1 MSKNQG
7 DRSRA
12 YRLKSKETP
21 ANGIRRIAI
30 GRADKA
36 LEGLSRVGDQE
47 RERAVHEVRK
57 NLKKLRSSLR
67 MVKDELGDDQYRKQ
81 NKLFRDAGRELSG
94 SRDAAVKVETLNQ
107 LVKDA
112 RRGLPARPVT
122 QWRSVLATE
131 AEPGSVDGDDHVETA
146 TGMIVEGRKGVEGW
160 SLDVDG
166 SALVEKGLTRSYSRG
181 RKAMKDAK
189 KDPTPANF
197 HEWRKRTKDLWYQ
210 LRIVRKSW
218 PSLLGETADLVHELA
233 DLLGDHHDL
242 AMLAEDLDGRD
253 FQKAERREL
262 EKEIE
267 RQQSGLADGAFSLGE
282 RIYAEKPKHFQRRL
296 AAYWEAWR

>member
-1 MSKNQG
+1 MTKNHD
-7 DRSRA
+7 DRSHA
-12 YRLKSKETP
+12 YKLKSKETS

-36 LEGLSRVGDQE
+36 LEGLTRVGDEE

-67 MVKDELGDDQYRKQ
+67 MVKDELGDDQYRQQ
-81 NKLFRDAGRELSG
+81 NKLFRDAGRELAG

-112 RRGLPARPVT
+112 RGSLPARPVT

-160 SLDVDG
+160 NLDVRG
-166 SALVEKGLTRSYSRG
+166 SALVENGLTRSYSRG

-189 KDPTPANF
+189 KDPTPENF
-197 HEWRKRTKDLWYQ
+197 HEWRKRSKDLWYQ

-218 PSLLGETADLVHELA
+218 PQLLGETADLAHDLA

-242 AMLAEDLDGRD
+242 AMLAEDLKERD

-267 RQQSGLADGAFSLGE
+267 RQQVGLADEAFNLGK
-282 RIYAEKPKHFQRRL
+282 RIYAEKPKHFQRRFTT
-296 AAYWEAWR
+296 YWETWR